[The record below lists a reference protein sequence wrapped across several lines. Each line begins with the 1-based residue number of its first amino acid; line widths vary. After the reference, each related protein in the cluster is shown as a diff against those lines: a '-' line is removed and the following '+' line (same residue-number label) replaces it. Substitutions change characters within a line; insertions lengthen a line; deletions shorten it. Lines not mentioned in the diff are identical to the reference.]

1 MNLLELITE
10 HLIPLYL
17 AHHYNNQAKVNLMH
31 NLVFLLASKIQSVFT
46 AGVIRTCIDQNWDL
60 KGYKSVLI
68 RILNEIGVEDT
79 KKLQEFF
86 DKMIQS

>member
-17 AHHYNNQAKVNLMH
+17 AQHYNNQAKVNLMH
-31 NLVFLLASKIQSVFT
+31 NLLFLLASKIQSVFT

>member
-1 MNLLELITE
+1 
-10 HLIPLYL
+10 
-17 AHHYNNQAKVNLMH
+17 
-31 NLVFLLASKIQSVFT
+31 
-46 AGVIRTCIDQNWDL
+46 VIRTCIDQNWDL